1 MEIFENVFMGVEKDC
16 IHLKCTKDDDT
27 NFNLDEL
34 LYILETTKQA
44 IENYYRV
51 FLDIDDELFFRNLS
65 PEIIAVRNGCIDFS
79 LIIKDV
85 VINIFATTLIR
96 LFKKTFVSI
105 VNKRIKICLKKKKMF
120 KSEKQ
125 DSLLSSIGSSFFVSY
140 LYCLFVDKTY
150 TNWTLINNS
159 KNRISCINNNYS
171 SWNYWLKK
179 ITKMNDSK
187 LSKNAIGLNGG
198 EIKHMASVL
207 LNTL

>member
-105 VNKRIKICLKKKKMF
+105 VNKRIKICL
-120 KSEKQ
+120 
-125 DSLLSSIGSSFFVSY
+125 IY
-140 LYCLFVDKTY
+140 
-150 TNWTLINNS
+150 
-159 KNRISCINNNYS
+159 
-171 SWNYWLKK
+171 
-179 ITKMNDSK
+179 MNK
-187 LSKNAIGLNGG
+187 F
-198 EIKHMASVL
+198 
-207 LNTL
+207 